1 MIETQLVA
9 PEDRVAGGKSSHPVF
24 KTGLCTGALLI
35 IVMFGALVAAN
46 RDPALEPYAF
56 VRNAISYIVFVLLML
71 IPMCRFLTDP
81 WKVFASSMIGWL
93 MLAAAFDVA
102 GFFFKDLFYA
112 VSRTPL
118 QVLVEGT
125 VVYGVLA
132 TALWLAQMVLY
143 ARNHPIRPR
152 RKVSTNTVRHVR

>member
-1 MIETQLVA
+1 MSDVPFA
-9 PEDRVAGGKSSHPVF
+9 PGDRIAGGKPSHPVLT
-24 KTGLCTGALLI
+24 TGLCTGALLI

-46 RDPALEPYAF
+46 RHPALEPYAF
-56 VRNAISYIVFVLLML
+56 IRNAVSYILFALVML

-81 WKVFASSMIGWL
+81 WKMFASSMVGWV
-93 MLAAAFDVA
+93 MLAAAYNVA
-102 GFFFKDLFYA
+102 GFFFSNLFSA
-112 VSRTPL
+112 VSDTPL

-132 TALWLAQMVLY
+132 AALWLAQMVLY

-152 RKVSTNTVRHVR
+152 RKVSTTTMRHVR